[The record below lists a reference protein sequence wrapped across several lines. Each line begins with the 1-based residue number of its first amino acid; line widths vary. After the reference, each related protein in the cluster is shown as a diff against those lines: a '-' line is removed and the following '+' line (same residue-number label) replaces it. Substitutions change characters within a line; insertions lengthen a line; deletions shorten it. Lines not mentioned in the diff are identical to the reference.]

1 MGFEAA
7 GAQGAVTDLIAGVEN
22 GGTVIIVGVFEE
34 NPVVNMGFLGEHE
47 LNVLGSMMYRQED
60 YEEAVRFIAEGRIKT
75 TPLITSHFAFEEYLN
90 AYKFIEKEGD
100 RSLKVMIDVS
110 DN

>member
-22 GGTVIIVGVFEE
+22 GGTVIIVGVFEQ

-47 LNVLGSMMYRQED
+47 LNVLGSMMYLHED
-60 YEEAVRFIAEGRIKT
+60 YEEAVRFIAEARIKT
-75 TPLITSHFAFEEYLN
+75 TPLITSRFPFDKYLD
-90 AYKFIEKEGD
+90 AYKFIEKQGD
-100 RSLKVMIDVS
+100 KSLKVMIDVFQ
-110 DN
+110 N